1 MQVKRVQVAAAD
13 RLVALKYSLE
23 YRPKKTLWSAD
34 HEIEIYP
41 GNDLVNV

>member
-23 YRPKKTLWSAD
+23 YRPKKNFMERGS
-34 HEIEIYP
+34 
-41 GNDLVNV
+41 